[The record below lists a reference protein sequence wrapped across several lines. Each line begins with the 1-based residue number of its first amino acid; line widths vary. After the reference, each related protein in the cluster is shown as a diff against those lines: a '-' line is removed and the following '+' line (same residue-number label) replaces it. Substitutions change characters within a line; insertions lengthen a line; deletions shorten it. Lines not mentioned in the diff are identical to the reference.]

1 MKINKFIII
10 SIFLIKNYTYCSVTV
25 KHRALT
31 QKEINESLCK
41 EAIKDCSQILNSAIE
56 KKTNTE
62 HELLQTQKQLDKA
75 NQELQR
81 LKDKAKE
88 QDFDEILKRNAQG
101 IEKNNL
107 DINKQRKNSNAEY
120 LQRVLSAIIIS
131 DKTLKKDKTK
141 YKSKDKFTE
150 ARETKIIENF
160 LKTLE
165 SDLAEDLKS
174 FFAVLN
180 VIDKDLEAGQKE
192 EDKKDFQSN
201 YQWYLE
207 RDNFEIEEAKA
218 NLIVKQLQL
227 KKDILKRFN
236 EEDKSKANNNYSLI
250 FALKFLEENK
260 ENLNLISYKD
270 FIKKNN
276 LLKNYAKN
284 TDYFIALFILYK
296 LNFKFDILEANNIRK
311 SAII

>member
-41 EAIKDCSQILNSAIE
+41 EAIKDCSQNLNSAIE

-81 LKDKAKE
+81 LKD
-88 QDFDEILKRNAQG
+88 QDFDDILKRNAQG
-101 IEKNNL
+101 LEKSSSN
-107 DINKQRKNSNAEY
+107 INKQRKNSNAEY
-120 LQRVLSAIIIS
+120 VSRVLSAIIIS
-131 DKTLKKDKTK
+131 DNALKKEKTK

-150 ARETKIIENF
+150 ARENKIIENF
-160 LKTLE
+160 IKTLE

-174 FFAVLN
+174 FFAVLTI
-180 VIDKDLEAGQKE
+180 IDQHLKAGQKE

-227 KKDILKRFN
+227 IL
-236 EEDKSKANNNYSLI
+236 I
-250 FALKFLEENK
+250 M
-260 ENLNLISYKD
+260 
-270 FIKKNN
+270 
-276 LLKNYAKN
+276 
-284 TDYFIALFILYK
+284 
-296 LNFKFDILEANNIRK
+296 
-311 SAII
+311 

>member
-10 SIFLIKNYTYCSVTV
+10 SIFSIKNFIYCPVVSTTV
-25 KHRALT
+25 KPRAVT
-31 QKEINESLCK
+31 QKEIVSSICK
-41 EAIKDCSQILNSAIE
+41 EAIKDCSENLN
-56 KKTNTE
+56 
-62 HELLQTQKQLDKA
+62 KA

-81 LKDKAKE
+81 LRD
-88 QDFDEILKRNAQG
+88 QDFDEILKRNSQG
-101 IEKNNL
+101 AEKANL

-120 LQRVLSAIIIS
+120 LERVLSAIIIS
-131 DKTLKKDKTK
+131 DNALKKDRTK
-141 YKSKDKFTE
+141 HNTKDKFIE
-150 ARETKIIENF
+150 AKETKIIENF

-180 VIDKDLEAGQKE
+180 LIDKDLEAGQKE

-236 EEDKSKANNNYSLI
+236 EEYKSKATNNYSLI

-260 ENLNLISYKD
+260 EKLNLISYKD

>member
-10 SIFLIKNYTYCSVTV
+10 SIFLIKNYTYCSVTI

-41 EAIKDCSQILNSAIE
+41 EAIKDCSKNLNSAIE

-62 HELLQTQKQLDKA
+62 HELLQTQNQLDKA

-81 LKDKAKE
+81 LKD
-88 QDFDEILKRNAQG
+88 QDFDEILKRNTQG
-101 IEKNNL
+101 IEKANL

-120 LQRVLSAIIIS
+120 LERVLSAIIIP
-131 DKTLKKDKTK
+131 DNALKKDKAK
-141 YKSKDKFTE
+141 YKSKDKFIE

-174 FFAVLN
+174 FFANLTI
-180 VIDKDLEAGQKE
+180 IDKHLTAGQE
-192 EDKKDFQSN
+192 EEGSEDFQNN

-227 KKDILKRFN
+227 KKDIFKRFS
-236 EEDKSKANNNYSLI
+236 EEHEDDGKLKSTNTYSLI
-250 FALKFLEENK
+250 FALNFLEKHK

-270 FIKKNN
+270 YIKKNN
-276 LLKNYAKN
+276 LIKNYPKHE
-284 TDYFIALFILYK
+284 DYFIALFMLYK
-296 LNFKFDILEANNIRK
+296 LNFKFDILEARQIA
-311 SAII
+311 SESQL